1 MPCLSV
7 ELLSFNFDHL
17 GIEHFDQYLIS
28 LVWYVWS
35 VCSFLLF
42 SLFLLL
48 FFCCRSV
55 TRALFGGPMFFE
67 PIIGGPL
74 YGLATQTQ
82 TPLCLSMSKLT
93 NFRVTL
99 DFFSRFCY
107 SCAIATYSVFLSFSC
122 IFVTIHY
129 VMYFFLYILYLLLAF
144 FLSFSFLLQQFAL
157 IGHARIF

>member
-55 TRALFGGPMFFE
+55 MRALFGGPMFFE

-82 TPLCLSMSKLT
+82 TPLCLSMRKLT

-99 DFFSRFCY
+99 DLFFRFCY
-107 SCAIATYSVFLSFSC
+107 SCVIATYSVFLSFFLYFCHHSLC
-122 IFVTIHY
+122 HV
-129 VMYFFLYILYLLLAF
+129 FFLVPFVSFACLF
-144 FLSFSFLLQQFAL
+144 F
-157 IGHARIF
+157 

>member
-35 VCSFLLF
+35 VCSFLLS

-99 DFFSRFCY
+99 DLFLVSVILVQLPLILCFCLFL
-107 SCAIATYSVFLSFSC
+107 VFLSPFTMSC
-122 IFVTIHY
+122 IFSCTFCIFCLP
-129 VMYFFLYILYLLLAF
+129 FF
-144 FLSFSFLLQQFAL
+144 
-157 IGHARIF
+157 

>member
-7 ELLSFNFDHL
+7 ELFSFNFDHL

-35 VCSFLLF
+35 VCSFLLA

-93 NFRVTL
+93 NFRVK
-99 DFFSRFCY
+99 
-107 SCAIATYSVFLSFSC
+107 
-122 IFVTIHY
+122 
-129 VMYFFLYILYLLLAF
+129 LLT
-144 FLSFSFLLQQFAL
+144 SFLVSVTLV
-157 IGHARIF
+157 